1 MQVET
6 YADDRAG
13 GRVFSGVASMRLAV
27 RENSKEPAISL
38 HLICA
43 NHNTVGMLT
52 LTKNELLELIAAGTA
67 AIDYINDKEAAHA

>member
-13 GRVFSGVASMRLAV
+13 GRVFSGDASMRLAV

-43 NHNTVGMLT
+43 NHNTVGMLM

-67 AIDYINDKEAAHA
+67 AIDYINEKEATHA